1 MGQGVSQ
8 PPSDV
13 RDFKDIDSPCLDPYH
28 SLIEVKT
35 LLNSFDRL
43 ILQKWVSIIG
53 ANSQVSG

>member
-1 MGQGVSQ
+1 MGRGDSQ

-35 LLNSFDRL
+35 LLNSYDVP
-43 ILQKWVSIIG
+43 ILQK
-53 ANSQVSG
+53 

>member
-1 MGQGVSQ
+1 MDRGDSQ
-8 PPSDV
+8 PPLDV

-35 LLNSFDRL
+35 LLNSFDAP

-53 ANSQVSG
+53 ANSQVSR